1 MRASAKT
8 RDDEGSTRRMGRCGV
23 DAIGAGAKSW
33 VHLKD
38 GRCLAYAVYGAAE
51 GIPVI
56 AMHGLP
62 GSRLQYYP
70 DDAITA
76 AAGVRLIVPDRPGYG
91 CSDPLSEGRV
101 VDWATDMATLA
112 DTLEIHRFRVLGLSG
127 GGPYALACAAILPDR
142 VIKVS
147 LVSALGPLDAPGS
160 TVGMA
165 LPNRLVLRLARSAP
179 AVVRPGLWLTSA
191 LLRRFPGLYLR
202 GLTPH
207 VSEADKDV
215 LLDGTVTTMLRN
227 DLAQALRQGAA
238 GVWSD
243 LNALT
248 APWGFEMDQIDTPVD
263 VWHGDTDRIVPQQMG
278 YLLSQGLTQARWKP
292 VPGGGHFMVV
302 PRWHGILEALCE

>member
-1 MRASAKT
+1 MRPSTKT
-8 RDDEGSTRRMGRCGV
+8 LDDQGSTRRMGRCGT
-23 DAIGAGAKSW
+23 DAIGAGAKSL

-38 GRCLAYAVYGAAE
+38 GRRLAYAVYGAAE

-91 CSDPLSEGRV
+91 WSDPLSERRV

-112 DTLEIHRFRVLGLSG
+112 DTLKIRRFRVLGLSG

-142 VIKVS
+142 VIRVS
-147 LVSALGPLDAPGS
+147 LVSALGPLDTPES
-160 TVGMA
+160 TVGMM

-179 AVVRPGLWLTSA
+179 AVVRPALWVTSA
-191 LLRRFPGLYLR
+191 LLRRLPRLYLR
-202 GLTPH
+202 GLTPQ
-207 VSEADKDV
+207 VSKADQDV
-215 LLDGTVTTMLRN
+215 LLDDAVATMLRN

-278 YLLSQGLTQARWKP
+278 YFLSQALPQARWKP
-292 VPGGGHFMVV
+292 VSGGGHFMVV
-302 PRWHGILEALCE
+302 PRWHGILKALCE